1 MLWVPAAR
9 LLVVQAAV
17 RVLPLPV
24 RARPVQPESAL
35 PPSAR
40 STVPVGLL
48 PVTVAVKVTAVPA
61 LAGLSE
67 LASVVVVDGS
77 VDAGTPQASTSVRR
91 E

>member
-17 RVLPLPV
+17 RVLPLPE

-40 STVPVGLL
+40 LTVPVGLL
-48 PVTVAVKVTAVPA
+48 PVTVAVRVTGLPAV
-61 LAGLSE
+61 AGLAE

-77 VDAGTPQASTSVRR
+77 VDAGTPQASTSVSR